1 MHSFDTLATVETM
14 SQHPVKPLSQLVEP
28 GWAAALQDVE
38 PQVHHMGDFL
48 RSELQAGR
56 QYLPA
61 SHNILRA
68 FTIPFDSIKVLIVG
82 QDPYPTP
89 GHPVGLSFCVAPDVR
104 PLPKSLVNIYRELVD
119 DMHVPMP
126 ANGDL
131 TPWTQRGV
139 MLLNR
144 CLTVGVGR
152 PNSHQ
157 GKGWETITEAAIRA
171 LNARVDADGKP
182 KPLVAILWGRNA
194 QSLAPLLTNATSS
207 PRRIPALCP
216 HPAGSSAPTRS
227 PAPTKRWS
235 PWARNRSTGHC
246 HRRRRIGPIPTPRL
260 LRHGKVGSMALF
272 TSKPSMPSQLANAI
286 PTTGA
291 MPAAP
296 MRTPVPAPSAALTQD
311 DLRRARQLTDRIRAR
326 FAQTL
331 VGQSDLR
338 EALIATMVAGG
349 HILIES
355 VPGLAKTTAAQTLAT
370 SVSGTFRR
378 VQCTPDLMPSD
389 LVGTQVFDFSTQR
402 FSTQIG
408 PIHAN
413 FVLLDEINRSNAKT
427 QSAMLEAMAEG
438 ATTIGGERIELPKP
452 FMVIAT
458 ENPIEEEGT
467 FNLPEAQMDRFMMKA
482 VMTYPKADEETS
494 MLAMLTRRG
503 TDMFDPKSLPSDTIT
518 IQDVEFLRKSARRV
532 HVSEAIMRYAVDL
545 VATSRGAGNKPLKG
559 LSSTVRLGA
568 SPRASIALI
577 RSGQANALL
586 AGRDY
591 VIPEDVKMMVHEVL
605 RHRVILTF
613 EALADG
619 VTSDQVID
627 RIVETVHVP

>member
-1 MHSFDTLATVETM
+1 
-14 SQHPVKPLSQLVEP
+14 
-28 GWAAALQDVE
+28 
-38 PQVHHMGDFL
+38 
-48 RSELQAGR
+48 
-56 QYLPA
+56 
-61 SHNILRA
+61 
-68 FTIPFDSIKVLIVG
+68 
-82 QDPYPTP
+82 
-89 GHPVGLSFCVAPDVR
+89 
-104 PLPKSLVNIYRELVD
+104 
-119 DMHVPMP
+119 
-126 ANGDL
+126 
-131 TPWTQRGV
+131 
-139 MLLNR
+139 
-144 CLTVGVGR
+144 
-152 PNSHQ
+152 
-157 GKGWETITEAAIRA
+157 
-171 LNARVDADGKP
+171 
-182 KPLVAILWGRNA
+182 
-194 QSLAPLLTNATSS
+194 
-207 PRRIPALCP
+207 
-216 HPAGSSAPTRS
+216 
-227 PAPTKRWS
+227 
-235 PWARNRSTGHC
+235 
-246 HRRRRIGPIPTPRL
+246 
-260 LRHGKVGSMALF
+260 
-272 TSKPSMPSQLANAI
+272 MPSQLANAI

-482 VMTYPKADEETS
+482 DEETS